1 MKYVLDANV
10 VSEWMK
16 GEARIVER
24 LRSLQKEDVAI
35 PQPVL
40 AEIAYGIERL
50 PKSKRKERLED
61 RLLAIRTELQR
72 ATWTDEV
79 SAHFGTIKATLERRG
94 ERIEDFDAAIAAHAL
109 SAGAVLVT
117 TNEKHMGRIPSLR
130 IEDWSTAS
138 RG

>member
-1 MKYVLDANV
+1 MRYVLDTNV

-24 LRSLQKEDVAI
+24 LRSLQKQDIAI

-50 PKSKRKERLED
+50 PRSKRKERLEE

-72 ATWTDEV
+72 VSWTDEV

-109 SAGAVLVT
+109 SADAVLVT
-117 TNEKHMGRIPSLR
+117 TNEKHMGRIPGLR
-130 IEDWSTAS
+130 IAEWS
-138 RG
+138 GGK